1 MEPPPRDAF
10 LIGSV
15 SNIKPLTMGDQ
26 NKIAEL
32 LCVPSWKVPEATFVS
47 KRCFK
52 PDIGFNGTVFT
63 FGDNVIVSSN
73 GQEHIVQLQ
82 GFFSVNTDDNLNSLL
97 GHGFF
102 YPLHLTET
110 GVVDTH
116 Y

>member
-1 MEPPPRDAF
+1 M
-10 LIGSV
+10 S
-15 SNIKPLTMGDQ
+15 DQ
-26 NKIAEL
+26 DKIAEL
-32 LCVPSWKVPEATFVS
+32 LCVLSSWKVPEATFVS

-52 PDIGFNGTVFT
+52 SDIAFNGTVFA
-63 FGDNVIVSSN
+63 FGDNFIVSAN

-82 GFFSVNTDDNLNSLL
+82 GFFSVNTDGNLNSLL
-97 GHGFF
+97 GHGFL

>member
-15 SNIKPLTMGDQ
+15 SNIKPLTMGDRD
-26 NKIAEL
+26 KIAEL
-32 LCVPSWKVPEATFVS
+32 LCVLSWKVPEATFVS

-52 PDIGFNGTVFT
+52 SDIAFNGTVFA
-63 FGDNVIVSSN
+63 FGDNFIVSAN

-82 GFFSVNTDDNLNSLL
+82 GFFSVNTDGNLNSLL
-97 GHGFF
+97 GHGFL